1 MSSKPSVVARPL
13 ILLVRGYR
21 RYVSPLFGPVC
32 RFQPSCSAYGLEA
45 LRAHGAV
52 RGGWLT
58 VKRIGRCHPFTAG
71 GYDPVPPSHAAGE
84 AVRAGRADEALTGHD
99 DQAHV
104 ERRRRQ
110 WRPRGANR

>member
-1 MSSKPSVVARPL
+1 VAARPL
-13 ILLVRGYR
+13 ILLVRAYR
-21 RYVSPLFGPVC
+21 RFVSPLLGPVC
-32 RFQPSCSAYGLEA
+32 RFEPSCSAYGLEA
-45 LRAHGAV
+45 LRVHGAV

-71 GYDPVPPSHAAGE
+71 GYDPVPPSRDGAVPAVGETGRAGQVRE
-84 AVRAGRADEALTGHD
+84 AVTGHD

-110 WRPRGANR
+110 WRARGANR